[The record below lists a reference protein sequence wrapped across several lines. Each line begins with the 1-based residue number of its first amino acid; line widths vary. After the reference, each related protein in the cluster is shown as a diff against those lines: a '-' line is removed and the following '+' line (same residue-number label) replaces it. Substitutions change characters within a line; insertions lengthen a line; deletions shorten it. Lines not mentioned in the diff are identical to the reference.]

1 MKLSMIAYLWCV
13 IIGAYMLVFTPGG
26 VIVVCIACGSTFT
39 NIAAVISVA
48 IGAIGIYNSISSRA
62 NVKG

>member
-13 IIGAYMLVFTPGG
+13 IIGAYMLMFTPSG
-26 VIVVCIACGSTFT
+26 VIVVCIACGSTLT
-39 NIAAVISVA
+39 NILAVVSVA
-48 IGAIGIYNSISSRA
+48 IGAVGIYNSISSKT